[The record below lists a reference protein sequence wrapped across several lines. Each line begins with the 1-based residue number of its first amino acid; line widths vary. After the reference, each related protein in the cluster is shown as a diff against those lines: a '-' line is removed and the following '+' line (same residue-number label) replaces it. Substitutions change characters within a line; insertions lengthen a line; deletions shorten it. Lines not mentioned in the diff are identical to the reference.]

1 MKKSFRRISKN
12 MILDSY
18 YNNGFNDQYTTIVS
32 NDIFKRL
39 NPNNTGNKF
48 DFELISVDV
57 QCLCSE
63 DKAIV
68 FLLRIVLCNRAA
80 IELNVK

>member
-1 MKKSFRRISKN
+1 MDL
-12 MILDSY
+12 MINIQPL
-18 YNNGFNDQYTTIVS
+18 FLM
-32 NDIFKRL
+32 IFLKRL

-68 FLLRIVLCNRAA
+68 FFLLRIVLCNRAA